1 MDAIVHIKRL
11 AHLSTLRRD
20 EIRRQ
25 RLRGG
30 KPPAGAP
37 ELIGKPTP
45 ENPGSLDLK
54 LGDPFGSPGA
64 GQ

>member
-1 MDAIVHIKRL
+1 
-11 AHLSTLRRD
+11 LSD
-20 EIRRQ
+20 PPINIAKPN
-25 RLRGG
+25 GFKPV

-54 LGDPFGSPGA
+54 LGDPFGSPGT